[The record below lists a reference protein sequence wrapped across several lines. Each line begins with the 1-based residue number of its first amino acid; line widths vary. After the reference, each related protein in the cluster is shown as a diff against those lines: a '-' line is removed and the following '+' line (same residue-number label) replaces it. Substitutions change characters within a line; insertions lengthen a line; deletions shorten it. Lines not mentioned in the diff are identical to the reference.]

1 MTDLVK
7 VILRVAKIVLFVG
20 ALLLL
25 INQFL
30 VPAIDSASSDVPVLI
45 QKLSTFLTVARKN
58 INMLVNP
65 YVVDAC
71 LWITLLRPIVTY
83 LYKIGYWVYMKV
95 TE

>member
-1 MTDLVK
+1 MTDLIK

-20 ALLLL
+20 AVLLL

-30 VPAIDSASSDVPVLI
+30 VPAIDSASADVPVFI
-45 QKLSTFLTVARKN
+45 QKCSMFLTVARKN

-65 YVVDAC
+65 YVVDAA
-71 LWITLLRPIVTY
+71 LWITLLRPVVTY
-83 LYKIGYWVYMKV
+83 LYKIGYWIYMKV